1 MKKIFTT
8 IIALVFG
15 ISTLTAQ
22 DAVFQKGTSAINL
35 GFGLGSTAFTGAYY
49 SGFSPGISASYEM
62 GIVEIPMGESL
73 TGVVS
78 VGGILG
84 FGSARYEYTFWND
97 VRYQYTYFAFAARG
111 NYHFIFHDKLDPY
124 AGIILGYYIASGKW
138 KGSGTHPTDY
148 TSKTNGF
155 IGGAYAGAR
164 WYFTDAIAVFAE
176 LGWGI
181 TVLTIGGTFKF

>member
-8 IIALVFG
+8 IIALAFG

-35 GFGLGSTAFTGAYY
+35 GFGLGSTAFTGSY
-49 SGFSPGISASYEM
+49 SSGISPGISASYEM

-84 FGSARYEYTFWND
+84 FGSAKDKYTGWSD
-97 VRYQYTYFAFAARG
+97 VHYQYTYFAIAARG
-111 NYHFIFHDKLDPY
+111 NYHFIFHDKFDPY
-124 AGIILGYYIASGKW
+124 AGIILGYSIASGKW
-138 KGSGTHPTDY
+138 KGSGTIPPSY
-148 TSKTNGF
+148 NPVSSRF

-164 WYFTDAIAVFAE
+164 WYFTDAFAAFAE

-181 TVLTIGGTFKF
+181 TVFTIGASFKF